1 MSDKADP
8 TRLQQAENELARA
21 QHDVDQQLKVI
32 HRIETL
38 GEDGAKEG
46 TEAHRKL
53 EELLEALEAAQQ
65 EHKAARNAR

>member
-21 QHDVDQQLKVI
+21 QHDVDQQLKII
-32 HRIETL
+32 HRVETL
-38 GEDGAKEG
+38 GEDGAD
-46 TEAHRKL
+46 AHRKL

-65 EHKAARNAR
+65 EHKAARNTR